1 MPGGLGV
8 GYRRRAVDEELRAYL
23 GVTRLQSAYA
33 DVISR
38 RAWDELE
45 ALFEP
50 HAPIH
55 VDTVTAETMHFTG
68 PKEFAAFVARSTERF
83 DFFEFV
89 VLNTVVDVQPGPS
102 ATGRL
107 WMVEL
112 RQDRASGGWSNAF
125 GVYQDSY
132 AMTDGAWRFSERH
145 YQSLA
150 RTGRAEVFPFPSPP

>member
-1 MPGGLGV
+1 M
-8 GYRRRAVDEELRAYL
+8 GYRRRPVDDELRGYIAI
-23 GVTRLQSAYA
+23 TRLQAAYA
-33 DVISR
+33 DVVSR

-45 ALFEP
+45 ELFEAD
-50 HAPIH
+50 APIH

-68 PKEFAAFVARSTERF
+68 PTEFGAFVSRSIERF
-83 DFFEFV
+83 EFFEFV
-89 VLNTVVDVQPGPS
+89 VLNTVIDVGAGAT

-125 GVYQDSY
+125 GVYQDRY
-132 AMTDGAWRFSERH
+132 AMADGAWRFAERH

-150 RTGRAEVFPFPSPP
+150 RTGRAEVFPFPPAP